1 MLAKRPLQGED
12 ADAWTRSGH
21 APSLDGPSRS
31 LDRGNDG
38 NAAIRILRCV
48 RRRNGSIDYDVVLAR
63 VTSYGAFSMLAIAL
77 GALIGF
83 VIP

>member
-1 MLAKRPLQGED
+1 MGGKGPV
-12 ADAWTRSGH
+12 TR
-21 APSLDGPSRS
+21 PSLDASSRS
-31 LDRGNDG
+31 LDRGNDE
-38 NAAIRILRCV
+38 NPAIRILRCV
-48 RRRNGSIDYDVVLAR
+48 RRRNGSIDYDVVVAR

>member
-1 MLAKRPLQGED
+1 MRGEGPV
-12 ADAWTRSGH
+12 TR
-21 APSLDGPSRS
+21 PSLDAASRS

-38 NAAIRILRCV
+38 NPAIRILRCV

-83 VIP
+83 AVP

>member
-1 MLAKRPLQGED
+1 MRGGCPV
-12 ADAWTRSGH
+12 TR
-21 APSLDGPSRS
+21 PSLDAASRS
-31 LDRGNDG
+31 LDRGSDG

-83 VIP
+83 VVP

>member
-1 MLAKRPLQGED
+1 MDEV
-12 ADAWTRSGH
+12 RSR
-21 APSLDGPSRS
+21 SKLDGPHVPSIEGTTER
-31 LDRGNDG
+31 
-38 NAAIRILRCV
+38 AIRILRCV

>member
-1 MLAKRPLQGED
+1 MRP
-12 ADAWTRSGH
+12 H
-21 APSLDGPSRS
+21 VPSIEGTTENP
-31 LDRGNDG
+31 
-38 NAAIRILRCV
+38 AFRILRCM